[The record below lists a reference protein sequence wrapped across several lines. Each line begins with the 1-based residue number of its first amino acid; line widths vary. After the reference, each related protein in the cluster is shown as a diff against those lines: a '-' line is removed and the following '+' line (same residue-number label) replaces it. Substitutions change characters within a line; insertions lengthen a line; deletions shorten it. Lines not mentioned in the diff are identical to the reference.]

1 MRGMK
6 TFALVTT
13 LIAAL
18 GVTNLRAEE
27 HSDVAPW
34 SKSCR
39 SYSNGTKF
47 VKESAKFCL
56 KHENNKAC
64 TARARSHFEKCR
76 FDGNFEKMSA
86 RARARMILVIALS
99 SLRPVRNLDL

>member
-1 MRGMK
+1 MRAFT
-6 TFALVTT
+6 TFALVTVMLAT
-13 LIAAL
+13 L
-18 GVTNLRAEE
+18 GTSTVRAEE

-39 SYSNGTKF
+39 AFSSGTKF

-56 KHENNKAC
+56 KHEDVKGCTSKA
-64 TARARSHFEKCR
+64 RHQFDKCR
-76 FDGNFEKMSA
+76 FEGNFEKMSA